1 MLNKVSLV
9 GRLTKDP
16 ELRYL
21 GNGTPVANFTLAI
34 NRPFKSKSGER
45 EADFINIVVWRKQAE
60 NCANYIGKG
69 SLVAISGRIQSR
81 SYDTPEGQRRYITEV
96 VADEVHFLD
105 SKGSSNRRESS
116 TGNYSKGNSYDNDSN
131 NDIGLDDLY
140 PIDGDDNDL
149 PF

>member
-9 GRLTKDP
+9 GRLTRDV

-21 GNGTPVANFTLAI
+21 GNGTPVANFTLAV
-34 NRPFKSKSGER
+34 NRTFKNKSGER

-69 SLVAISGRIQSR
+69 SLVAVSGRLQSR
-81 SYDTPEGQRRYITEV
+81 SYDTAEGQRRYVTEV

-105 SKGSSNRRESS
+105 SKNASRNREDQDFSTTDGFDGSDVPLGDLFPDRR
-116 TGNYSKGNSYDNDSN
+116 G
-131 NDIGLDDLY
+131 
-140 PIDGDDNDL
+140 
-149 PF
+149 

>member
-1 MLNKVSLV
+1 MLNKVNLV

-21 GNGTPVANFTLAI
+21 GNGTPVANFTLAV
-34 NRPFKSKSGER
+34 NRTFKNKDGER

-60 NCANYIGKG
+60 NCANYISKG

-81 SYDTPEGQRRYITEV
+81 SYDTAEGQKRYVTEV
-96 VADEVHFLD
+96 VAEEVHFMD
-105 SKGSSNRRESS
+105 SKEKSSGSS
-116 TGNYSKGNSYDNDSN
+116 SN
-131 NDIGLDDLY
+131 NKSADTGFDDLH
-140 PIDGDDNDL
+140 PIEGDEEEL